1 MADLNFAGSYDGL
14 HLPYSPEA
22 EQAVLGA
29 IILESNTFDKVVD
42 TLKSPDYFYVSL
54 HKLIFAQMQEM
65 VGLGL
70 NIDFVTL
77 LERLKQNKAF
87 DESTGKSYL
96 FDLVDN
102 CPSISNAEEYAKI
115 IAEKYNVRRL
125 ITASRE
131 IIDDA
136 TAGNEDPSVLI
147 DSAEQKI
154 FDIRQGNERHG
165 LERINS
171 VILQTFDRLDALNS
185 ETDNSM
191 KPIPTGIGDLDRMIT
206 GLNRSD
212 LIILAARPGMGKTSF
227 ALNIAR
233 NVACKSKKT
242 VAFFSLEMSKEQL
255 ASRLLSSEAL
265 IGGTKLRTGN
275 LTEEEWSRL
284 IPASDILSKTDL
296 YLDDTP
302 GITIPEMKSRL
313 RRLHNLDLVVIDYLQ
328 LMSSGRKIDSRVNEI
343 SEITRNLKILAKEMN
358 VPVITLSQLSRAA
371 EKRDDHRPQIAD
383 LRDSGSIEQDADIV
397 LFLYREG
404 YYDKE
409 GRKIDSRVNEIS
421 EITRNLKILAKEM
434 NVPVITLSQ
443 LSRAA
448 EKRDDHRPQ
457 IADLRDSGS
466 IEQDADIVLFLYR
479 EGYYDKEGG
488 EDSAAPTADMNSGEC
503 IVAKNRHGETNIV
516 KLHWQGEFMRF
527 TGTDNRDA

>member
-29 IILESNTFDKVVD
+29 IILESDTFDKVVD

-65 VGLGL
+65 IGLGL
-70 NIDFVTL
+70 SIDFVTL
-77 LERLKQNKAF
+77 LEKLKQNKAF
-87 DESTGKSYL
+87 DETTGKTYL
-96 FDLVDN
+96 MDLVNN

-136 TAGNEDPSVLI
+136 TAGNDDPSVLI

-154 FDIRQGNERHG
+154 FDIRQGNEKHG

-265 IGGTKLRTGN
+265 IGGTKLRTGQ

-313 RRLHNLDLVVIDYLQ
+313 RRLHNLDLV
-328 LMSSGRKIDSRVNEI
+328 
-343 SEITRNLKILAKEMN
+343 TRNLKILAKEMN

-409 GRKIDSRVNEIS
+409 S
-421 EITRNLKILAKEM
+421 
-434 NVPVITLSQ
+434 
-443 LSRAA
+443 
-448 EKRDDHRPQ
+448 
-457 IADLRDSGS
+457 
-466 IEQDADIVLFLYR
+466 
-479 EGYYDKEGG
+479 G